1 MYILG
6 IWDGHDCGAA
16 IVEGKEVKVAV
27 NEERFTGRK
36 LEVGFPANSI
46 KACLNFLGLKP
57 SDIEEIAITTTDFA
71 KTLTRMF
78 PKLKENYYLFRRR
91 KIEKPRLVDLRR
103 NVKYRTTEIKE
114 KPFCKALTKWYF
126 RKNLKRLGFKNFRLH
141 VVEHHLAHAA
151 SASFCSGFKKALCI
165 TLDGVGDGLS
175 STVNI
180 FKEGKI
186 KRIAQSLAKD
196 SLGIFFEQ
204 VTNLLGMRELED
216 EGKVMALSDYAFEVP
231 DEENKLMN
239 LFRVNGLTI
248 KSKQTTAS
256 RYKLL
261 KRILWNTPREQFA
274 YMAQRVLEE
283 KIVELF
289 KNAIEETGLK
299 DVCWAGGVA
308 SNIKANMRIKNLPE
322 LRRWFVFPHMGD
334 GGLALGAALYVN
346 HELNG
351 IKECK
356 LEHVF
361 LGPEYSEE
369 EIEDS
374 LKKVK
379 GIEYERRDDIAE
391 FVADLIVKNNFV
403 LWFQGRMEYG
413 PRALGNRSI
422 LAPAYSLEIKDKL
435 NLKIKKRNWFQPF
448 CPSLLKEEVKKFFLD
463 LKGLDKFMT
472 MGYATKPEV
481 RERIKAV
488 ISLDGS
494 TRPQMLGDENEKYR
508 RLIQEIKKQTGDGI
522 VLNTSFNLHG
532 YPIVCS
538 PEDALKVMLET
549 KTKYMALGNFFI
561 ELR

>member
-1 MYILG
+1 MILG

-16 IVEGKEVKVAV
+16 IVEGKKVGVAV

-46 KACLNFLGLKP
+46 KVCLNFLDLKP
-57 SDIEEIAITTTDFA
+57 CDIEEIAITTTDFA
-71 KTLTRMF
+71 KTLTRIF
-78 PKLKENYYLFRRR
+78 PSLKENYYLFRRR
-91 KIEKPRLVDLRR
+91 KMEKPRFVDLRR
-103 NVKYRTTEIKE
+103 NIKYRTTEIKE
-114 KPFCKALTKWYF
+114 KPLCRTLTRWYYK
-126 RKNLKRLGFKNFRLH
+126 KNLKKLGFKDFNLH
-141 VVEHHLAHAA
+141 IVEHHLAHAA

-175 STVNI
+175 GTVNVYKNGEI
-180 FKEGKI
+180 E
-186 KRIAQSLAKD
+186 RIGQSLAKD

-216 EGKVMALSDYAFEVP
+216 EGKVMALADYAFEVP
-231 DEENKLMN
+231 YEENKLMS
-239 LFRVNGLTI
+239 LFEVNGLTI

-261 KRILWNTPREQFA
+261 KKILWNTPREQFA
-274 YMAQRVLEE
+274 YMAQKTLEE
-283 KIVELF
+283 KIVKLF
-289 KNAIEETGLK
+289 KNAIEETGLR

-361 LGPEYSEE
+361 LGAEYSEE

-391 FVADLIVKNNFV
+391 FVGDLITKNNFV

-422 LAPAYSLEIKDKL
+422 LAPAYSLEIKDEL

-448 CPSLLKEEVKKFFLD
+448 CPSLLKEEAKKFFVD

-494 TRPQMLGDENEKYR
+494 TRPQMLGKENEKYR
-508 RLIQEIKKQTGDGI
+508 RVIQEVKKQTGDGI
-522 VLNTSFNLHG
+522 LLNTSFNLHG

-538 PEDALKVMLET
+538 PKDALKVMLRT